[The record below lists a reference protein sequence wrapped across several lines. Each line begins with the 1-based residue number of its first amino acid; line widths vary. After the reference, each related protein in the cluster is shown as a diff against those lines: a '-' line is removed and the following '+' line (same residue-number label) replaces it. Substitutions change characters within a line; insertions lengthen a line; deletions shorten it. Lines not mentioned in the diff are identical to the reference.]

1 MIILIVIRKNYIKI
15 LIFIK
20 LLSININILDSKIL
34 DRPDKPINSTDA
46 ISLDFAVD
54 LVKLNIT
61 NSDELLEIVEF
72 FDDTKI
78 KEIKKIIYIM
88 MGNLVNILKG

>member
-20 LLSININILDSKIL
+20 LLSINILDSKIL
-34 DRPDKPINSTDA
+34 DRPDKPRNSTDA